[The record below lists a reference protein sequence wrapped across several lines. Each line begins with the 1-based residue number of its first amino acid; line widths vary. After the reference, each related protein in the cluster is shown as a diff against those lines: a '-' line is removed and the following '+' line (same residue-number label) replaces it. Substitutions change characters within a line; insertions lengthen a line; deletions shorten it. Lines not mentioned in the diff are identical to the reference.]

1 MKIKSFMLNLFS
13 ITVLM
18 SYVGCSEI
26 KIYEVNPPEDLQDK
40 IDQIAEE
47 KRQNQVEGEEELTIT
62 TTIAGNEDCSTA
74 WWSAFSDSFRIP
86 AGKLLTLEF
95 VNHGSGV
102 NNWNNYNLCVTGPA
116 DRDADGY
123 FEYFVLR
130 SDSYGWG
137 NSDFN
142 LAMISHNY
150 ADFDRDAD
158 DDFWDDF
165 LELMQGAYV
174 KMKVDHSKTG
184 NVFVH
189 IECTSADGT
198 AVLIQEYQQP
208 VSATEDI
215 KAFLVCDASWFEM
228 KRAVLTASEV
238 ESVDDQLPV
247 SIEASGY
254 PAFVEIGSEDV
265 WGDATA
271 VVTFEDGSIKTVGK
285 DDVTL
290 TVPDLS
296 TVGEKTIIYSYSKS
310 KLGEYCPSV
319 AGFYTIKVL
328 NPVAKLEITKMP
340 DWNDYW
346 VFDKEVL
353 FSTAGMEVT
362 ATYVDGSVG
371 LIPLANL
378 EYSMVPATEGDA
390 EVTVTYHNTNSTVS
404 TTVPVTVKKGIAD
417 LGLNDCSTP
426 WWTALSENTVV
437 PSGESATVKMRLYSN
452 NVSNWCSP
460 CVVLRRMDNS
470 EWGVLRMDNWGWGDI
485 EGSWTAELDWNFE
498 TMASNLNGSEIA
510 ITVKNNG
517 DDTCDVC
524 YDVVYANGETHFQKY
539 LGISIAADNFQFCLV
554 SEGSYL
560 VFHE

>member
-123 FEYFVLR
+123 FELR

-417 LGLNDCSTP
+417 LGLNAQLLGGQHFQRILWCRREKVL
-426 WWTALSENTVV
+426 LSRCVSI
-437 PSGESATVKMRLYSN
+437 PIMSAT
-452 NVSNWCSP
+452 
-460 CVVLRRMDNS
+460 
-470 EWGVLRMDNWGWGDI
+470 G
-485 EGSWTAELDWNFE
+485 
-498 TMASNLNGSEIA
+498 
-510 ITVKNNG
+510 
-517 DDTCDVC
+517 
-524 YDVVYANGETHFQKY
+524 
-539 LGISIAADNFQFCLV
+539 AALA
-554 SEGSYL
+554 
-560 VFHE
+560 